1 MEVETSLEQN
11 AGRAQRTHES
21 YDELNNKQMAFDRP
35 SAGPSG
41 ARERPFRIEARD
53 LILRNFTATERP
65 APSTLLQPGADSKSQ
80 DFVSSYLSTPQF
92 IMALTNL
99 SDAVMEQPT
108 NKDKLR
114 FTKMELCKL
123 NRRLPAQVYLPFVS
137 KSMRNYAVLNVVAED
152 AIVFKTKERAP
163 LLLTFEVY
171 RPTEMLI
178 DEPTELLNDQNF

>member
-1 MEVETSLEQN
+1 
-11 AGRAQRTHES
+11 
-21 YDELNNKQMAFDRP
+21 
-35 SAGPSG
+35 
-41 ARERPFRIEARD
+41 
-53 LILRNFTATERP
+53 
-65 APSTLLQPGADSKSQ
+65 
-80 DFVSSYLSTPQF
+80 
-92 IMALTNL
+92 MALTNL

-123 NRRLPAQVYLPFVS
+123 NRKLPAQVYLPFVS
-137 KSMRNYAVLNVVAED
+137 KSMRNYAVLSVVAED